1 MIIEVIVVGPLQ
13 VNATLIGCEDTK
25 KAVITDPGG
34 DANNILARLAH
45 HHLTLETIAL
55 THAHVDHIGG
65 LMELKEKTGATLY
78 MHEAEEAIYQMAPR
92 LGMMFGVSIGE
103 LPKIDHY
110 FKEGDTFTAGQ
121 ITIEVIETPGHTPG
135 GVTFHFKSS
144 ENKDILIAG
153 DTLFAG
159 SIGRT
164 DLPGGDFNTLMASIK
179 DKLFNYPDETVV
191 ITGHGPMT
199 AIGRERYTNPFLR

>member
-78 MHEAEEAIYQMAPR
+78 MHEAEEAIYQMAP
-92 LGMMFGVSIGE
+92 
-103 LPKIDHY
+103 
-110 FKEGDTFTAGQ
+110 
-121 ITIEVIETPGHTPG
+121 
-135 GVTFHFKSS
+135 
-144 ENKDILIAG
+144 
-153 DTLFAG
+153 
-159 SIGRT
+159 
-164 DLPGGDFNTLMASIK
+164 
-179 DKLFNYPDETVV
+179 
-191 ITGHGPMT
+191 
-199 AIGRERYTNPFLR
+199 